1 MTPYRFTQMVG
12 IAALIAG
19 VLILLRDAVQT
30 HSLAYA
36 VAGVGLLAF
45 GAWRLQVA
53 GRLRH

>member
-1 MTPYRFTQMVG
+1 VTPRRYTQVVG
-12 IAALIAG
+12 IASLVVG
-19 VLILLRDAVQT
+19 FLILVRDAFQV
-30 HSLAYA
+30 HSIAYA